1 MEDGDK
7 VYSTCEEVFN
17 DESPD
22 YDVGDHYCSGIVKKL
37 KPSEIMYESIVDI
50 LLEHMEEALY
60 EQVGEVA
67 CDNLN
72 MPQDKQVELLGVIK
86 AFVDENVSIDCFKV
100 IDIEEHIMGEEDE

>member
-60 EQVGEVA
+60 DRKA
-67 CDNLN
+67 LMRN
-72 MPQDKQVELLGVIK
+72 MKMLSKLRALGLESK
-86 AFVDENVSIDCFKV
+86 Y
-100 IDIEEHIMGEEDE
+100 